1 LKYVA
6 TICGLLANTIYLL
19 YLLVLWLFVR
29 MVRRLKAYTRQQRLM
44 HEVRRDNLMPK
55 IQ

>member
-1 LKYVA
+1 M
-6 TICGLLANTIYLL
+6 YLL

-29 MVRRLKAYTRQQRLM
+29 LIRRLKAYTREQRLM
-44 HEVRRDNLMPK
+44 YEVRRDNLMPK